1 MPLGLMGDIRQT
13 VFESTSQRENWG
25 PDSLLAAVSNGMD
38 GWIYR
43 WQSAHLCVGRRTQEH
58 EGGEAVP
65 LYPFSGT
72 QAPNIEPGP
81 GGLCL

>member
-13 VFESTSQRENWG
+13 VFESTSQRENWD
-25 PDSLLAAVSNGMD
+25 PDSLLAAVSDGMD
-38 GWIYR
+38 GVDS
-43 WQSAHLCVGRRTQEH
+43 QVTESPPVGRRMQKSEA
-58 EGGEAVP
+58 GEAIP

-72 QAPNIEPGP
+72 QAPNIKPGP